1 MKSAMPKVLHTIGGR
16 SLVHHAIAA
25 ARGIDPIHLEVVVR
39 HERDLVAAHIAECDP
54 DCLIADQDEIKGT
67 GRAVECGLAAL
78 PAELSG
84 TIVVTYG
91 DVPLLTSETLREVLA
106 AHERASVAVTVVTSH
121 IPDPTG
127 YGRIVRD
134 ADGSVARIVEQK
146 DATDDERA
154 ITEVNSGIYAFE
166 ATLLT
171 QALAGLG
178 TDNAQGEK
186 YLTDVV
192 GIARAQGRAVA
203 AYVLADVWQTEGVN
217 DKIQLARLGAEL
229 NRRTVEAAMREGAII
244 RDPAT
249 TWIDA
254 DVSIGRDTVIEP
266 NVQLRGATTIGA
278 DCLIGP
284 DTTLVDMEVGD
295 GATVCRTQGSLSV
308 VGPGATVGPWAY
320 LRPGTE
326 LGAEAKIG
334 TFVETK
340 NANIGAGS
348 KIPHLSY
355 VGDATIGT
363 GTNIGASSVF
373 VNFDGVAKHRTTV
386 GDHCRMGSDTM
397 YVAPVT
403 IGDGAYS
410 GAGTVIRSDV
420 PPGALCRPKR
430 QCLRLRQRRDL
441 RALRGVG
448 ARLRRL
454 RHPEPHGPDQR
465 VDHGAPDHGRRA
477 QARLGQADHRR
488 LPFYGYARQDKKHR
502 GREPISAR
510 LMADLFKAAGADRLM
525 ASTCTPTRSRAS
537 STAPSTT

>member
-1 MKSAMPKVLHTIGGR
+1 MTPPRPTAVIVLAAGEGTRMKSATPKVLHTIGGR

-78 PAELSG
+78 PAELTG

-106 AHERASVAVTVVTSH
+106 AHEGASVAVTVVTSH

-249 TWIDA
+249 TWIDT

-373 VNFDGVAKHRTTV
+373 VNFDGVSKHRTTV

-420 PPGALCRPKR
+420 PPGALVLTDAP
-430 QCLRLRQRRDL
+430 
-441 RALRGVG
+441 
-448 ARLRRL
+448 
-454 RHPEPHGPDQR
+454 QR
-465 VDHGAPDHGRRA
+465 VIEGWVAEHRPDTEAARA
-477 QARLGQADHRR
+477 AA
-488 LPFYGYARQDKKHR
+488 
-502 GREPISAR
+502 
-510 LMADLFKAAGADRLM
+510 AAGAAA
-525 ASTCTPTRSRAS
+525 ASERHTGDNEQETQR
-537 STAPSTT
+537 

>member
-1 MKSAMPKVLHTIGGR
+1 MTPPRPTAVIVLAAGEGTRMKSAMPKVLHTIGGR

-106 AHERASVAVTVVTSH
+106 AHEGASVAVTVVTSH

-249 TWIDA
+249 TWIDT

-373 VNFDGVAKHRTTV
+373 VNFDGVSKHRTTV

-420 PPGALCRPKR
+420 PPGALVLTDAP
-430 QCLRLRQRRDL
+430 
-441 RALRGVG
+441 
-448 ARLRRL
+448 
-454 RHPEPHGPDQR
+454 QR
-465 VDHGAPDHGRRA
+465 VIEGWVAEHRPDTEAARA
-477 QARLGQADHRR
+477 AA
-488 LPFYGYARQDKKHR
+488 
-502 GREPISAR
+502 
-510 LMADLFKAAGADRLM
+510 AAGAAAARERHTGDNEQETQR
-525 ASTCTPTRSRAS
+525 
-537 STAPSTT
+537 

>member
-1 MKSAMPKVLHTIGGR
+1 MTPPRPTAVIVLAAGEGTRMKSATPKVLHTIGGR

-106 AHERASVAVTVVTSH
+106 AHEGASVAVTVVTSH

-249 TWIDA
+249 TWIDT

-373 VNFDGVAKHRTTV
+373 VNFDGVSKHRTTV

-420 PPGALCRPKR
+420 PPGALVLTDAP
-430 QCLRLRQRRDL
+430 
-441 RALRGVG
+441 
-448 ARLRRL
+448 
-454 RHPEPHGPDQR
+454 QR
-465 VDHGAPDHGRRA
+465 VIEGWVAEHRPDTEAARA
-477 QARLGQADHRR
+477 AA
-488 LPFYGYARQDKKHR
+488 
-502 GREPISAR
+502 
-510 LMADLFKAAGADRLM
+510 AAGAAA
-525 ASTCTPTRSRAS
+525 ASERHTGDNEQETQR
-537 STAPSTT
+537 

>member
-1 MKSAMPKVLHTIGGR
+1 MTPPRPTAVIVLAAGEGTRMKSAMPKVLHTIGGR

-420 PPGALCRPKR
+420 PPGALVLTDAP
-430 QCLRLRQRRDL
+430 
-441 RALRGVG
+441 
-448 ARLRRL
+448 
-454 RHPEPHGPDQR
+454 QR
-465 VDHGAPDHGRRA
+465 VIEGWVAEHRPDTEAARA
-477 QARLGQADHRR
+477 AA
-488 LPFYGYARQDKKHR
+488 
-502 GREPISAR
+502 
-510 LMADLFKAAGADRLM
+510 AAGAAAARERHTGDNEQETQR
-525 ASTCTPTRSRAS
+525 
-537 STAPSTT
+537 

>member
-1 MKSAMPKVLHTIGGR
+1 MTPPRPTAVIVLAAGEGTRMKSATPKVLHTIGGR

-106 AHERASVAVTVVTSH
+106 AHEGASVAVTVVTSH

-420 PPGALCRPKR
+420 PPGALVLTDAP
-430 QCLRLRQRRDL
+430 
-441 RALRGVG
+441 
-448 ARLRRL
+448 
-454 RHPEPHGPDQR
+454 QR
-465 VDHGAPDHGRRA
+465 VIEGWVAEHRPDTEAARA
-477 QARLGQADHRR
+477 AA
-488 LPFYGYARQDKKHR
+488 
-502 GREPISAR
+502 
-510 LMADLFKAAGADRLM
+510 AAGAAA
-525 ASTCTPTRSRAS
+525 ASERHTGDNEQETQR
-537 STAPSTT
+537 

>member
-1 MKSAMPKVLHTIGGR
+1 M
-16 SLVHHAIAA
+16 
-25 ARGIDPIHLEVVVR
+25 
-39 HERDLVAAHIAECDP
+39 
-54 DCLIADQDEIKGT
+54 
-67 GRAVECGLAAL
+67 
-78 PAELSG
+78 
-84 TIVVTYG
+84 
-91 DVPLLTSETLREVLA
+91 
-106 AHERASVAVTVVTSH
+106 
-121 IPDPTG
+121 
-127 YGRIVRD
+127 
-134 ADGSVARIVEQK
+134 ARIVEQK

-249 TWIDA
+249 TWIDT

-340 NANIGAGS
+340 N
-348 KIPHLSY
+348 
-355 VGDATIGT
+355 
-363 GTNIGASSVF
+363 
-373 VNFDGVAKHRTTV
+373 FDGVAKHRTTV

-420 PPGALCRPKR
+420 PPGALVLTDAP
-430 QCLRLRQRRDL
+430 
-441 RALRGVG
+441 
-448 ARLRRL
+448 
-454 RHPEPHGPDQR
+454 QR
-465 VDHGAPDHGRRA
+465 VIEGWVAEHRPDTEAARA
-477 QARLGQADHRR
+477 AA
-488 LPFYGYARQDKKHR
+488 
-502 GREPISAR
+502 
-510 LMADLFKAAGADRLM
+510 AAGAAA
-525 ASTCTPTRSRAS
+525 ASERHTGDNEQETQR
-537 STAPSTT
+537 

>member
-1 MKSAMPKVLHTIGGR
+1 MTPPRPTAVIVLAAGGGTRMKSATPKVLHTIGGR

-78 PAELSG
+78 PAELTG

-106 AHERASVAVTVVTSH
+106 AHEGASVAVTVVTSH

-420 PPGALCRPKR
+420 PPGALVLTDAP
-430 QCLRLRQRRDL
+430 
-441 RALRGVG
+441 
-448 ARLRRL
+448 
-454 RHPEPHGPDQR
+454 QR
-465 VDHGAPDHGRRA
+465 VIEGWVAEHRPDTEAARA
-477 QARLGQADHRR
+477 AA
-488 LPFYGYARQDKKHR
+488 
-502 GREPISAR
+502 
-510 LMADLFKAAGADRLM
+510 AAGAAA
-525 ASTCTPTRSRAS
+525 ASERHTGDNEQETQR
-537 STAPSTT
+537 

>member
-78 PAELSG
+78 PAELTG

-106 AHERASVAVTVVTSH
+106 AHEGASVAVTVVTSH

-249 TWIDA
+249 TWIDT

-373 VNFDGVAKHRTTV
+373 VNFDGVSKHRTTV

-420 PPGALCRPKR
+420 PPGALVLTDAP
-430 QCLRLRQRRDL
+430 
-441 RALRGVG
+441 
-448 ARLRRL
+448 
-454 RHPEPHGPDQR
+454 QR
-465 VDHGAPDHGRRA
+465 VIEGWVAEHRPDTEAARA
-477 QARLGQADHRR
+477 AA
-488 LPFYGYARQDKKHR
+488 
-502 GREPISAR
+502 
-510 LMADLFKAAGADRLM
+510 AAGAAA
-525 ASTCTPTRSRAS
+525 ASERHTGDNEQETQR
-537 STAPSTT
+537 

>member
-1 MKSAMPKVLHTIGGR
+1 MTPPRPTAVIVLAAGEGTRMKSAMPKVLHTIGGR

-78 PAELSG
+78 PAELTG

-106 AHERASVAVTVVTSH
+106 AHEGASVAVTVVTSH

-249 TWIDA
+249 TWIDT

-420 PPGALCRPKR
+420 PPGALVLTDAP
-430 QCLRLRQRRDL
+430 
-441 RALRGVG
+441 
-448 ARLRRL
+448 
-454 RHPEPHGPDQR
+454 QR
-465 VDHGAPDHGRRA
+465 VIEGWVAEHRPDTEAARA
-477 QARLGQADHRR
+477 AA
-488 LPFYGYARQDKKHR
+488 
-502 GREPISAR
+502 
-510 LMADLFKAAGADRLM
+510 AAGAAAARERHTGDNEQETQR
-525 ASTCTPTRSRAS
+525 
-537 STAPSTT
+537 

>member
-1 MKSAMPKVLHTIGGR
+1 MTPPRPTAVIVLAAGEGTRMKSAMPKVLHTIGGR

-78 PAELSG
+78 PAELTG

-106 AHERASVAVTVVTSH
+106 AHEGASVAVTVVTSH

-420 PPGALCRPKR
+420 PPGALVLTDAP
-430 QCLRLRQRRDL
+430 
-441 RALRGVG
+441 
-448 ARLRRL
+448 
-454 RHPEPHGPDQR
+454 QR
-465 VDHGAPDHGRRA
+465 VIEGWVAEHRPDTDAARA
-477 QARLGQADHRR
+477 AA
-488 LPFYGYARQDKKHR
+488 
-502 GREPISAR
+502 
-510 LMADLFKAAGADRLM
+510 AAGAGAAG
-525 ASTCTPTRSRAS
+525 ASERHTGDNEQETQR
-537 STAPSTT
+537 

>member
-1 MKSAMPKVLHTIGGR
+1 MTPPRPTAVIVLAAGEGTRMKSATPKVLHTIGGR

-106 AHERASVAVTVVTSH
+106 AHEGASVAVTVVTSH

-249 TWIDA
+249 TWIDT

-420 PPGALCRPKR
+420 PPGALVLTDAP
-430 QCLRLRQRRDL
+430 
-441 RALRGVG
+441 
-448 ARLRRL
+448 
-454 RHPEPHGPDQR
+454 QR
-465 VDHGAPDHGRRA
+465 VIEGWVAEHRPDTEAARA
-477 QARLGQADHRR
+477 AA
-488 LPFYGYARQDKKHR
+488 
-502 GREPISAR
+502 
-510 LMADLFKAAGADRLM
+510 AAGAAA
-525 ASTCTPTRSRAS
+525 ASERHTGDNEQETQR
-537 STAPSTT
+537 

>member
-1 MKSAMPKVLHTIGGR
+1 MTPPRPTAVIVLAAGEGTRMKSAMPKVLHTIGGR

-78 PAELSG
+78 PAELTG

-91 DVPLLTSETLREVLA
+91 DVPLLTSETLHEVLA
-106 AHERASVAVTVVTSH
+106 AHEGAPVAVTVVTSH

-249 TWIDA
+249 TWIDT

-420 PPGALCRPKR
+420 PPGALVLTDAP
-430 QCLRLRQRRDL
+430 
-441 RALRGVG
+441 
-448 ARLRRL
+448 
-454 RHPEPHGPDQR
+454 QR
-465 VDHGAPDHGRRA
+465 VIEGWVAEHRPDTEAARA
-477 QARLGQADHRR
+477 AA
-488 LPFYGYARQDKKHR
+488 
-502 GREPISAR
+502 
-510 LMADLFKAAGADRLM
+510 AAGAAAARERHTGDNEQETQR
-525 ASTCTPTRSRAS
+525 
-537 STAPSTT
+537 

>member
-1 MKSAMPKVLHTIGGR
+1 MTPPRPTAVIVLAAGEGTRMKSAMPKVLHTIGGR

-229 NRRTVEAAMREGAII
+229 NRRTVEVAMREGAII

-249 TWIDA
+249 TWIDT

-420 PPGALCRPKR
+420 PPGALVLTDAP
-430 QCLRLRQRRDL
+430 
-441 RALRGVG
+441 
-448 ARLRRL
+448 
-454 RHPEPHGPDQR
+454 QR
-465 VDHGAPDHGRRA
+465 VIEGWVAEHRPDTEAARA
-477 QARLGQADHRR
+477 AA
-488 LPFYGYARQDKKHR
+488 
-502 GREPISAR
+502 
-510 LMADLFKAAGADRLM
+510 AAGAAA
-525 ASTCTPTRSRAS
+525 ASERHTGDNEQETQR
-537 STAPSTT
+537 

>member
-1 MKSAMPKVLHTIGGR
+1 MTPPRPTAVIVLAAGEGTRMKSAMPKVLHTIGGR

-106 AHERASVAVTVVTSH
+106 AHEGASVAVTVVTSH

-420 PPGALCRPKR
+420 PPGALVLTDAP
-430 QCLRLRQRRDL
+430 
-441 RALRGVG
+441 
-448 ARLRRL
+448 
-454 RHPEPHGPDQR
+454 QR
-465 VDHGAPDHGRRA
+465 VIEGWVAEHRPDTEAARA
-477 QARLGQADHRR
+477 AA
-488 LPFYGYARQDKKHR
+488 
-502 GREPISAR
+502 
-510 LMADLFKAAGADRLM
+510 AAGAAA
-525 ASTCTPTRSRAS
+525 ASERHTGDNEQETQR
-537 STAPSTT
+537 

>member
-1 MKSAMPKVLHTIGGR
+1 MKSATPKVLHTIGGR

-78 PAELSG
+78 PAELTG

-106 AHERASVAVTVVTSH
+106 AHEGASVAVTVVTSH

-420 PPGALCRPKR
+420 PPGALVLTDAP
-430 QCLRLRQRRDL
+430 
-441 RALRGVG
+441 
-448 ARLRRL
+448 
-454 RHPEPHGPDQR
+454 QR
-465 VDHGAPDHGRRA
+465 VIEGWVAEHRPDTEAARA
-477 QARLGQADHRR
+477 AA
-488 LPFYGYARQDKKHR
+488 
-502 GREPISAR
+502 
-510 LMADLFKAAGADRLM
+510 AAGAAA
-525 ASTCTPTRSRAS
+525 ASERHTGDNEQETQR
-537 STAPSTT
+537 

>member
-1 MKSAMPKVLHTIGGR
+1 MTPPRPTAVIVLAAGEGTRMKSAMPKVLHTIGGR

-78 PAELSG
+78 PAELTG

-106 AHERASVAVTVVTSH
+106 AHEGASVAVTVVTSH

-249 TWIDA
+249 TWIDT

-373 VNFDGVAKHRTTV
+373 VNFDGVSKHRTTV

-420 PPGALCRPKR
+420 PPGALVLTDAP
-430 QCLRLRQRRDL
+430 
-441 RALRGVG
+441 
-448 ARLRRL
+448 
-454 RHPEPHGPDQR
+454 QR
-465 VDHGAPDHGRRA
+465 VIEGWVAEHRPDTEAARA
-477 QARLGQADHRR
+477 AA
-488 LPFYGYARQDKKHR
+488 
-502 GREPISAR
+502 
-510 LMADLFKAAGADRLM
+510 AAGAAAARERHTGDNEQETQR
-525 ASTCTPTRSRAS
+525 
-537 STAPSTT
+537 

>member
-1 MKSAMPKVLHTIGGR
+1 MTPPRPTAVIVLAAGEGTRMKSAMPKVLHTIGGR

-106 AHERASVAVTVVTSH
+106 AHEGASVAVTVVTSH

-373 VNFDGVAKHRTTV
+373 VNFDGVSKHRTTV

-420 PPGALCRPKR
+420 PPGALVLTDAP
-430 QCLRLRQRRDL
+430 
-441 RALRGVG
+441 
-448 ARLRRL
+448 
-454 RHPEPHGPDQR
+454 QR
-465 VDHGAPDHGRRA
+465 VIEGWVAEHRPDTEAARA
-477 QARLGQADHRR
+477 AA
-488 LPFYGYARQDKKHR
+488 
-502 GREPISAR
+502 
-510 LMADLFKAAGADRLM
+510 AAGAAAARERHTGDNEQETQR
-525 ASTCTPTRSRAS
+525 
-537 STAPSTT
+537 

>member
-78 PAELSG
+78 PAELTG

-106 AHERASVAVTVVTSH
+106 AHEGASVAVTVVTSH

-249 TWIDA
+249 TWIDT

-373 VNFDGVAKHRTTV
+373 VNFDGVSKHRTTV

-420 PPGALCRPKR
+420 PPGALVLTDAP
-430 QCLRLRQRRDL
+430 
-441 RALRGVG
+441 
-448 ARLRRL
+448 
-454 RHPEPHGPDQR
+454 QR
-465 VDHGAPDHGRRA
+465 VIEGWVAEHRPDTEAARA
-477 QARLGQADHRR
+477 AA
-488 LPFYGYARQDKKHR
+488 
-502 GREPISAR
+502 
-510 LMADLFKAAGADRLM
+510 AAGAAAARERHTGDNEQETQR
-525 ASTCTPTRSRAS
+525 
-537 STAPSTT
+537 

>member
-1 MKSAMPKVLHTIGGR
+1 MTPPRPTAVIVLAAGEGTRMKSAMPKVLHTIGGR

-78 PAELSG
+78 PADLTG

-106 AHERASVAVTVVTSH
+106 AHEGASVAVTVVTSH
-121 IPDPTG
+121 ISDPTG

-171 QALAGLG
+171 QALSGLG

-192 GIARAQGRAVA
+192 GVARAQGRAVA

-229 NRRTVEAAMREGAII
+229 NRRTVEVAMREGAII

-249 TWIDA
+249 TWIDT

-420 PPGALCRPKR
+420 PPGALVLTDAP
-430 QCLRLRQRRDL
+430 
-441 RALRGVG
+441 
-448 ARLRRL
+448 
-454 RHPEPHGPDQR
+454 QR
-465 VDHGAPDHGRRA
+465 VIEGWVAEHRPDTDAARA
-477 QARLGQADHRR
+477 AA
-488 LPFYGYARQDKKHR
+488 
-502 GREPISAR
+502 
-510 LMADLFKAAGADRLM
+510 AAGAGAAG
-525 ASTCTPTRSRAS
+525 ASERHTGDNEQETQR
-537 STAPSTT
+537 

>member
-78 PAELSG
+78 PAELTG

-106 AHERASVAVTVVTSH
+106 AHEGASVAVTVVTSH

-373 VNFDGVAKHRTTV
+373 VNFDGVSKHRTTV

-420 PPGALCRPKR
+420 PPGALVLTDAP
-430 QCLRLRQRRDL
+430 
-441 RALRGVG
+441 
-448 ARLRRL
+448 
-454 RHPEPHGPDQR
+454 QR
-465 VDHGAPDHGRRA
+465 VIEGWVAEHRPDTEAARA
-477 QARLGQADHRR
+477 AA
-488 LPFYGYARQDKKHR
+488 
-502 GREPISAR
+502 
-510 LMADLFKAAGADRLM
+510 AAGAAAARERHTGDNEQETQR
-525 ASTCTPTRSRAS
+525 
-537 STAPSTT
+537 

>member
-1 MKSAMPKVLHTIGGR
+1 MTPPRPTAVIVLAAGEGTRMKSAMPKVLHTIGGR

-106 AHERASVAVTVVTSH
+106 AHEGASVAVTVVTSH

-266 NVQLRGATTIGA
+266 HVQLRGATTIGA

-420 PPGALCRPKR
+420 PPGALVLTDAP
-430 QCLRLRQRRDL
+430 
-441 RALRGVG
+441 
-448 ARLRRL
+448 
-454 RHPEPHGPDQR
+454 QR
-465 VDHGAPDHGRRA
+465 VIEGWVAEHRPDTEAARA
-477 QARLGQADHRR
+477 AA
-488 LPFYGYARQDKKHR
+488 
-502 GREPISAR
+502 
-510 LMADLFKAAGADRLM
+510 AAGAAA
-525 ASTCTPTRSRAS
+525 ASERHTGDNEQETQR
-537 STAPSTT
+537 

>member
-1 MKSAMPKVLHTIGGR
+1 VTPPRPTAVIVLAAGEGTRMKSAMPKVLHTIGGR

-420 PPGALCRPKR
+420 PPGALVLTDAP
-430 QCLRLRQRRDL
+430 
-441 RALRGVG
+441 
-448 ARLRRL
+448 
-454 RHPEPHGPDQR
+454 QR
-465 VDHGAPDHGRRA
+465 VIEGWVAEHRPDTEAARA
-477 QARLGQADHRR
+477 AA
-488 LPFYGYARQDKKHR
+488 
-502 GREPISAR
+502 
-510 LMADLFKAAGADRLM
+510 AAGAAA
-525 ASTCTPTRSRAS
+525 ASERHTGDNEQETQR
-537 STAPSTT
+537 

>member
-1 MKSAMPKVLHTIGGR
+1 MTPPRPTAVIVLAAGEGTRMKSAMPKVLHTIGGR

-78 PAELSG
+78 PAELTG

-106 AHERASVAVTVVTSH
+106 AHEGASVAVTVVTSH

-420 PPGALCRPKR
+420 PPGALVLTDAP
-430 QCLRLRQRRDL
+430 
-441 RALRGVG
+441 
-448 ARLRRL
+448 
-454 RHPEPHGPDQR
+454 QR
-465 VDHGAPDHGRRA
+465 VIEGWVAEHRPDTEAARA
-477 QARLGQADHRR
+477 AA
-488 LPFYGYARQDKKHR
+488 
-502 GREPISAR
+502 
-510 LMADLFKAAGADRLM
+510 AAGAAAARERHTGDNEQETQR
-525 ASTCTPTRSRAS
+525 
-537 STAPSTT
+537 

>member
-1 MKSAMPKVLHTIGGR
+1 VTPPRPTAVIVLAAGEGTRMKSATPKVLHTIGGR

-78 PAELSG
+78 PAELTG

-420 PPGALCRPKR
+420 PPGALVLTDAP
-430 QCLRLRQRRDL
+430 
-441 RALRGVG
+441 
-448 ARLRRL
+448 
-454 RHPEPHGPDQR
+454 QR
-465 VDHGAPDHGRRA
+465 VIEGWVAEHRPDTEAARA
-477 QARLGQADHRR
+477 AA
-488 LPFYGYARQDKKHR
+488 
-502 GREPISAR
+502 
-510 LMADLFKAAGADRLM
+510 AAGAAA
-525 ASTCTPTRSRAS
+525 ASERHTGDNEQETQR
-537 STAPSTT
+537 